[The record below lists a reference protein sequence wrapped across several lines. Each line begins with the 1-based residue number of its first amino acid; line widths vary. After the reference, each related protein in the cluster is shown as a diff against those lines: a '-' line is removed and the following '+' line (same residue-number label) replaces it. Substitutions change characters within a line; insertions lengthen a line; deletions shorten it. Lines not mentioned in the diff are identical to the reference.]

1 MFGNYGTGSDNINL
15 NGLFI
20 WAALLS
26 FFNLGAWGVVY
37 TYTPELYPTS
47 VRATGAGVAAAV
59 GRIGGVI
66 RPYLTPLLVPPIPPN
81 GTFLGLLVLLL
92 VHARAG
98 PALGE
103 GTPRRSPRG
112 VPPDAG

>member
-37 TYTPELYPTS
+37 SYTPELYPTS
-47 VRATGAGVAAAV
+47 VRATGSGVAAAG
-59 GRIGGVI
+59 GRIGGI
-66 RPYLTPLLVPPIPPN
+66 IGPYLTPGPVSAAAGN
-81 GTFLGLLVLLL
+81 GTLAPFMAPLLISPAAVALL
-92 VHARAG
+92 R
-98 PALGE
+98 E
-103 GTPRRSPRG
+103 GTRPR
-112 VPPDAG
+112 A